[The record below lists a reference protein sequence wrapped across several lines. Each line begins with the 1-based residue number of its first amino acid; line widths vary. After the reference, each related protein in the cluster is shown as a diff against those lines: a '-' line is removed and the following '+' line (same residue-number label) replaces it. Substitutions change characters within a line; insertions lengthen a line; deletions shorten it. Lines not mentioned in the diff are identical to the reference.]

1 MILNALKIEFKHN
14 YSFNE
19 RKNEI
24 NWEKGNKI
32 KIDWHILENI
42 RRDNWQNASSLKSNK
57 LCIHLDKQKWN
68 L

>member
-32 KIDWHILENI
+32 KID
-42 RRDNWQNASSLKSNK
+42 
-57 LCIHLDKQKWN
+57 
-68 L
+68 